1 MAFYDCTSLSK
12 ITIPKSVLNI
22 GKEAFW
28 DCPSLKTVT
37 ILNEM
42 PPSIES
48 NSFTIE
54 EIKVPKESLTKYKRS
69 KIWKKIAKYTPI
81 N

>member
-1 MAFYDCTSLSK
+1 MAFYDCSSLSE

-22 GKEAFW
+22 SKEAFW

-48 NSFTIE
+48 NPFTVE